1 MKTSIEIVKAHQ
13 AWRTH
18 KCESDS
24 QHGCCKAGCVM
35 PSHTSSELTKAIDD
49 LIKSAER
56 YKKICGIGFKKFT
69 LLGTVKKHDDLNF
82 NDVVDAL

>member
-24 QHGCCKAGCVM
+24 PHGCGKAGCVM

-49 LIKSAER
+49 VIKSAER
-56 YKKICGIGFKKFT
+56 YQKLNSAFVRDEKILEKLKKKVG
-69 LLGTVKKHDDLNF
+69 
-82 NDVVDAL
+82 